1 MNCLKNPR
9 YKNRKRAAVLARV
22 MEINTEHI
30 AYLLSALKELY
41 PKSFYPK
48 ACKEFIE
55 DYMDTVKEFD
65 CDNDTELKD
74 HKIKQY
80 LEGVPYISMDLARD
94 VLSYIISTHQD
105 LTTLERKIY
114 GEPCFADSF
123 AENILLLLI
132 QLHYSNGFGADRIN
146 AVVAAWHPIPEPFK
160 WLENNADITFEGDD
174 MDVWNYL
181 KEIDDGEKIKKKRL
195 STAREQLDARRQLAA
210 LKRYQEG
217 KHD

>member
-1 MNCLKNPR
+1 MNCMKNPR
-9 YKNRKRAAVLARV
+9 FKNRRRAAFLARV

-55 DYMDTVKEFD
+55 DYMGTVHEFD

-94 VLSYIISTHQD
+94 VLAWLARRDMDKRDRS
-105 LTTLERKIY
+105 IY
-114 GEPCFADSF
+114 DEPCFADSF

-146 AVVAAWHPIPEPFK
+146 AVVAAWRPIPEPFK
-160 WLENNADITFEGDD
+160 WLEDNADITFEGDD

-195 STAREQLDARRQLAA
+195 STAREQLDARRQLEA
-210 LKRYQEG
+210 LKAYQEEVQ
-217 KHD
+217 KA